1 MSEGEIP
8 PGHRGEIMWAPWRS
22 TYVGRETEGEYEK
35 PQGCPFCRLPAGDDD
50 RAALILHRGEQT
62 FVIMNL
68 YPYNNGHLMV
78 VPYDHVDDL
87 RALDAAA
94 LAEMTDLI
102 GRSESVLETTMT
114 PEGFNIGI
122 NQGRAAGA
130 GIADHLHA
138 HVVPRWIG
146 DNNFMPV
153 MNDIRVIPQH
163 LEETYD
169 LLRERFRS

>member
-1 MSEGEIP
+1 
-8 PGHRGEIMWAPWRS
+8 MWAPWRS
-22 TYVGRETEGEYEK
+22 TYVGRESAGEYEK
-35 PQGCPFCRLPAGDDD
+35 PQGCPFCRLPASGDD
-50 RAALILHRGEQT
+50 RAALIVHRGEHA

-78 VPYDHVDDL
+78 VPFAHLDDL
-87 RALDAAA
+87 RSLGPSV

-102 GRSESVLETTMT
+102 GRAEDALDDAIG

-146 DNNFMPV
+146 DTNFMPAV
-153 MNDIRVIPQH
+153 NDTRVIPQH
-163 LEETYD
+163 LLETYD
-169 LLRERFRS
+169 LLCERFRT